1 MKALLVINM
10 PKRCDD
16 EQCVLC
22 YDGAMCSY
30 LGRWMGNETERPTD
44 CTLRPLPQEKETY
57 VKDKAKD
64 YWLACGWNDCLDEI
78 TGETQ

>member
-44 CTLRPLPQEKETY
+44 CPLKPLPHSKQMENRWFS
-57 VKDKAKD
+57 DD
-64 YWLACGWNDCLDEI
+64 YSKGWNDCLAEI
-78 TGETQ
+78 EVE